1 MHNALM
7 TTRRP
12 LLDDIALAEIGLF
25 GGVPAQGFSTEGD
38 VITTTLDGVDLNTL
52 WAEFQQTVAMRNAN
66 RQRLID
72 FLTYTVNQPV
82 ETVPQFGEGGDFE
95 VASEFGVPR
104 SMRTEA
110 EYFQMGFP
118 FEWYDTANR
127 FTWRFLAEATAEQI
141 RSINSAVLEADNR
154 NMFRDV
160 MQTLFSSDNRI
171 ATIKKQAYN
180 VYAFYNGDGTVPPS
194 VGATSFQ
201 GTHSHY
207 LVSGAATVDPGDLE
221 ALIDTIEEH
230 GYTRTNG
237 ADLVIMVNK
246 TEGDTIRNFRSV
258 ANGGSGRYDFVAAQ
272 GQPSILVPREVQTE
286 GARAA
291 ASLRG
296 MNVIGSYGTATIV
309 QEDYIPTKYM
319 VAFATG
325 GQDSLTNPIGIREHA
340 NPGLRGL
347 RLVKGRSNDYPL
359 QDAIYQRGFGTGIRQ
374 RGAGAVMQIK
384 ASGSYVAPT
393 IYAR

>member
-7 TTRRP
+7 TSRRP
-12 LLDDIALAEIGLF
+12 LLDDQALADLGLF
-25 GGVPAQGFSTEGD
+25 GGVPQGFNTEGD
-38 VITTTLDGVDLNTL
+38 VITVTADGVDLNVI
-52 WAEFQQTVAMRNAN
+52 WAEFQQAVALRNAN

-72 FLTYTVNQPV
+72 FLTYTVTQPV
-82 ETVPQFGEGGDFE
+82 ETVPQFGEGDDFE

-104 SMRTEA
+104 SMRTEG

-127 FTWRFLAEATAEQI
+127 FTWRFLAEASAEQI

-160 MQTLFSSDNRI
+160 MQTLFSDQNRV
-171 ATIKKQAYN
+171 ASIKKQAYN

-194 VGATSFQ
+194 VGATSFE
-201 GTHSHY
+201 GSHSHY
-207 LVSGAATVDPGDLE
+207 LVSGAVTVDPGDLE

-246 TEGDTIRNFRSV
+246 TEGDAIRNFRSI
-258 ANGGSGRYDFVAAQ
+258 ANGGSGRYDFVTAQ
-272 GQPSILVPREVQTE
+272 GQPSILVPREVLTE
-286 GARAA
+286 GQRAA
-291 ASLRG
+291 ATLRG
-296 MNVIGSYGTATIV
+296 MNVIGTYGTATIV
-309 QEDYIPTKYM
+309 QEDYIPTRYM

-325 GQDSLTNPIGIREHA
+325 GQASLTNPIGIREHA

-359 QDAIYQRGFGTGIRQ
+359 QDAYYQRGFGTGIRQ

-384 ASGSYVAPT
+384 ATGSYTAPS